1 MGAYLELSNFFKN
14 GLINEA
20 KKFKYSNSNILILE
34 GQESSLKT
42 EYPAI
47 YSNLVSCKHNR
58 DRRMIMEYA
67 QDLVASWVFED
78 YLIEEFKKI
87 GYILEKSG
95 TDKNREILSS
105 SKVSAASDCLL
116 KHNGNSILIEIMSDY
131 KGYWTKYNKVD
142 LRDDKFNKLKIS
154 KSKFLGISVKDK
166 LYFLLNFNNDINATY
181 SPSHFAYGGK
191 PVYSITLRKDILKP
205 FDIENIA
212 KDIIQF

>member
-1 MGAYLELSNFFKN
+1 MGAYLELSNFFEN

-42 EYPAI
+42 QYPAI
-47 YSNLVSCKHNR
+47 YSNLISCNHNR
-58 DRRMIMEYA
+58 DRRTIMEYA

-87 GYILEKSG
+87 GYILERSG
-95 TDKNREILSS
+95 ADKNREILSN

-142 LRDDKFNKLKIS
+142 LRDDKFNKLKIL

-191 PVYSITLRKDILKP
+191 PVYSITLSKDILKP
-205 FDIENIA
+205 FDIENVA
-212 KDIIQF
+212 KDIIKF